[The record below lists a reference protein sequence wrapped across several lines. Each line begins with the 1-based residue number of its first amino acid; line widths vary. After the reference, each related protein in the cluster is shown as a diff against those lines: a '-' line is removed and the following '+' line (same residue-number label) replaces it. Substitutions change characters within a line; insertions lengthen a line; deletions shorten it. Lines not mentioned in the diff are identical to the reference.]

1 MKGLHILAID
11 TSGKTASVAVTDGE
25 KLLWEKT
32 VYTKLTHS
40 QVILP
45 MVSEALKEL
54 GLGFSDISL
63 AAIAK
68 GPGSYTGLRIGCAAV
83 KGMCLGQESLK
94 CIGISTLEALS
105 FNCLPY
111 VGRIAAVMFAR
122 AGICYAGIYESD
134 GRTIKEL
141 RADEVIKED
150 ELFSDLDVSG
160 GLMLV
165 GDHAQ
170 AIKDRFFA
178 DDDRVITAPLSV
190 RLQKAS
196 SLCLAAAAHIDEAG
210 EADSLEVSYLQA
222 TKAQKDKAHSEQ
234 NGKEDAK

>member
-1 MKGLHILAID
+1 MKGLHILGID
-11 TSGKTASVAVTDGE
+11 TSGKTASVAVTDDD

-32 VYTKLTHS
+32 VYTRLTHS

-54 GLGFSDISL
+54 ELSFCDIDC

-83 KGMCLGQESLK
+83 KGMCMGQESLK

-111 VGRIAAVMFAR
+111 SGRIAAAMFAR
-122 AGICYAGIYESD
+122 QGICYAGIYESD
-134 GRTIKEL
+134 GKQIRNI
-141 RADEVIKED
+141 RPDEVIKED
-150 ELFSDLDVSG
+150 ELFSSFDVSE

-165 GDHAQ
+165 GDNAA
-170 AIKDRFFA
+170 AIKEKFFA
-178 DDDRVITAPLSV
+178 DDDRVLTAPIS
-190 RLQKAS
+190 RRMQQAS
-196 SLCLAAAAHIDEAG
+196 SLCLAAAAHIDEASSA
-210 EADSLEVSYLQA
+210 EELSVSYLQA
-222 TKAQKDKAHSEQ
+222 TKAQKDKAHSE